1 MSDLNNPMLFE
12 KAKEIF
18 TELKIAVNTSGDED
32 LKDLYKDFVL
42 SCAEYAKMRAEWNVM
57 DKETRISEDSYR
69 TSLHNSV
76 IRNLTILKRNMA
88 NSKVNVDWYY
98 KIIESTDDNIIDIN
112 KQPYRKIVGDFA
124 CHLVDILGISA
135 R

>member
-12 KAKEIF
+12 KAEEIF
-18 TELKIAVNTSGDED
+18 TELKIAVNTIDNED

-42 SCAEYAKMRAEWNVM
+42 SCTEYAKMRAEWSVM
-57 DKETRISEDSYR
+57 DKETRINEDAYR
-69 TSLHNSV
+69 TSLHNTV
-76 IRNLTILKRNMA
+76 IRDLTILKRNMA
-88 NSKVNVDWYY
+88 NSGANVNWYY
-98 KIIESTDDNIIDIN
+98 KIIESADDNLDIG

-124 CHLVDILGISA
+124 CHITNILGISA